1 MYIYK
6 ITNRLNGKIYV
17 GQTIRNVNRRFAEH
31 CRKKDNTHL
40 HNAMRL
46 YGKENF
52 RVEIVDTA
60 NSQTELDEKERYW
73 IRVFNSDVEG
83 YNETAGGDSNP
94 MNNAL
99 VKSKHLHKMQSQSV
113 RMQISSTMR
122 QKYASGETF
131 TAEHRAALS
140 RSAIGNKKFAG
151 HKRTQYAIERTA
163 MSLRKSVRC
172 VDTCGDVVGRFDSV
186 KEAAVWWYA
195 HGADKFYANVK
206 GVMGAIKRS
215 DVSCKAVHGMLWIYD

>member
-6 ITNRLNGKIYV
+6 ITNKLNGKIYV
-17 GQTIRNVNRRFAEH
+17 GQTVRDVNKRFAEH

-40 HNAMRL
+40 HNAMQL
-46 YGKENF
+46 YGKDNF
-52 RVEIVDTA
+52 CMEIIDTA
-60 NSQTELDEKERYW
+60 TSQTELGEKERYW
-73 IRVFNSDVEG
+73 IRVFNSDVDG

-94 MNNAL
+94 MNSAV

-113 RMQISSTMR
+113 RTQISNTMR
-122 QKYASGETF
+122 QKYANGETF

-172 VDTCGDVVGRFDSV
+172 VDDCGEVIEQFNSV
-186 KEAAVWWYA
+186 KEAATWWYV
-195 HGADKFYANVK
+195 HGANEFYANVK

-215 DVSCKAVHGMLWIYD
+215 DISCKTVHGMLWIYD